1 MLARRSLPVAVL
13 TILVV
18 VMFMATA
25 IAGALG
31 PDRPSSTTEEE
42 WVPSAV
48 QQGEGVEPR
57 ITPYYL
63 RTLTG
68 TAPDSGTL
76 SPAALN
82 ETDALAETTVNGP
95 VAPRLLIS
103 NVGTYVMYVDRMPLY
118 IYGINLVAIWAKSN
132 EDVQGASFRV
142 HLQRNGQPE
151 RTMSTPP
158 TTLSSAPIELTVSD
172 PDRSFTEPLV
182 IMPGDSMGLFI
193 QYTARSRYPVGP
205 APPAIMLSNTLIHAT
220 RIELIASPMEMNV
233 SMPSFNEGHLHVTGR
248 ITDTSDLDPR
258 EKLIFGLE
266 ITTAGGRLVK
276 PSQISQESFAP
287 DEEKVLI
294 NWSWDYK
301 KAPEATDGLYEFK
314 IDVSYGV
321 YGINYTNSSFYE
333 VIFPEKEKEADGFLT
348 GFNTTF
354 LAVAIIIAVVA
365 VVAVVFWRR
374 SRAAYPMGYMDPRGP
389 PKRPKKAKKP
399 KMSKKQKKAM
409 MQARNGMPPPGG
421 PPQSPDRTPMPGRA
435 PRGGGAPPP
444 KAPSA
449 PQGSPHPGTA
459 RPRR

>member
-1 MLARRSLPVAVL
+1 
-13 TILVV
+13 
-18 VMFMATA
+18 MATA
-25 IAGALG
+25 AAGALG

-48 QQGEGVEPR
+48 LQGEGVEPK

-68 TAPDSGTL
+68 SAPDSGLL

-95 VAPRLLIS
+95 VAPRLLIN
-103 NVGTYVMYVDRMPLY
+103 NVGTYSMYVERMPLY
-118 IYGINLVAIWAKSN
+118 IYGVNMVSLWAKSN

-142 HLQRNGQPE
+142 HLQRNGQNQ
-151 RTMSTPP
+151 RSMSTPP
-158 TTLSSAPIELTVSD
+158 TQLSSAPMELTVSD
-172 PDRSFTEPLV
+172 AVGSFPEPLV

-205 APPAIMLSNTLIHAT
+205 APPAIMLSSTMQHAT
-220 RIELIASPMEMNV
+220 RIELLASPMEMNV
-233 SMPSFNEGHLHVTGR
+233 SAPAFTEGHLHVTGR
-248 ITDTSDLDPR
+248 VTDTSDLDPK

-276 PSQISQESFAP
+276 ASQITQESFAP

-333 VIFPEKEKEADGFLT
+333 VTFPEQKKEADGLFT
-348 GFNTTF
+348 DFNTTF
-354 LAVAIIIAVVA
+354 LAVAIIIAVIVA

-409 MQARNGMPPPGG
+409 MQTRNGMPPPGG

-435 PRGGGAPPP
+435 PPGGGAPPP
-444 KAPSA
+444 KAPGA
-449 PQGSPHPGTA
+449 PHGSPHPGTA